1 MRRTPQERRL
11 RRALAALC
19 VTQVVSWGVLYYAF
33 PVMVVQVAADTGW
46 GTGPAM
52 AAFSVGAVVNA
63 LAGVLV
69 GPLLDRLGPRL
80 VMSVGSVAGAL
91 GVVAVASA
99 PTLPWFFAAWVVVGL
114 GQAGTLYPPAFVALT
129 RWFEPPR
136 RVRALTVVTIAGG
149 LASTVFAPT
158 TAALTERL
166 GWRPALL
173 VLAAVALVVT
183 LPLHAG
189 LLTPPWR
196 PGVDRARGQVT
207 AEERAHARAV
217 VRSRPFL
224 LLTAGLALGTFG
236 LYAATVNLV
245 PLLTGRGLSTQLA
258 AWGLGLVGA
267 GQLVGRLGYGVL
279 SRHTSIRTRTA
290 GLLAGGGAVVVV
302 LGLVPG
308 PAGLLL
314 ALAVLAGALRGAL
327 TLVQAT
333 AVAERWGTTAFGRV
347 NGLFGAPIMAVIALA
362 PGAGALLAG
371 ALGGFP
377 TAALVL
383 GAGAVVAGVLVVLTG
398 QDARRPLVESGDLR
412 DLSGKPVRDRH

>member
-1 MRRTPQERRL
+1 MGLPPEERRL

-19 VTQVVSWGVLYYAF
+19 VTQIVSWGVLYYAF
-33 PVMVVQVAADTGW
+33 PVMVVQVAEDTGW
-46 GTGPAM
+46 GTGLAM

-63 LAGVLV
+63 LAGVVV

-80 VMSVGSVAGAL
+80 VMSAGSVAGAL

-129 RWFEPPR
+129 RWFGPAR

-149 LASTVFAPT
+149 LASTVFAPV
-158 TAALTERL
+158 TAVLTERL

-173 VLAAVALVVT
+173 ALAAVALVVT

-196 PGVDRARGQVT
+196 PGVARARGQGTT

-217 VRSRPFL
+217 VRSRAFV
-224 LLTAGLALGTFG
+224 LLTAGLALGAFG

-267 GQLVGRLGYGVL
+267 GQVLGRLGYGWL
-279 SRHTSIRTRTA
+279 SRHTSVRVRTA
-290 GLLAGGGAVVVV
+290 GLLAGGGAVVAV
-302 LGLVPG
+302 LGLLPG

-347 NGLFGAPIMAVIALA
+347 NGIFGAPVMALIALA
-362 PGAGALLAG
+362 PGGGALLAG

-377 TAALVL
+377 ESYLLL

-398 QDARRPLVESGDLR
+398 RDGRRPLVESGDLR
-412 DLSGKPVRDRH
+412 DLSGKPV